1 LQKNSNVS
9 RPHFFI
15 EKKTELKAKD
25 IYILNE
31 TMKATN
37 VLILAS
43 IVTRCRS
50 YSITFV
56 RTASLRPSSHRDYV
70 SPFVQQQQKYV
81 VSQRSFRY
89 SPRTTS
95 TALSAVPLVIPSRIT
110 KDDNAYMKIAID
122 AAARGKGNTYP
133 NPAVGCV
140 LVSDNSDIIGIG
152 FHPRAGYPHAEV
164 FALFEAC
171 GYVPSGVDAAL
182 SIVQEGKNR
191 KVGDRSDTSDTVA
204 IVHELLQTYSSDH
217 GVEKLFKDKLV
228 NQGITAYV
236 TLEPCCHY
244 GKTPPCAMSLVQA
257 GVQRVVVGFRD
268 PNPRVDGGGVLI
280 LQENGIQVD
289 LMDAL
294 NGNEMEKQNAKDC
307 KDLVTAF
314 VNRIK
319 PRDVNGNDGF
329 VESDYDQF
337 MNGAKR
343 RLLRNIAGRQKQE
356 GTSIEI
362 DWTCSGDSVED
373 VSGDGLEEAIQNLE
387 LNHVWMERVDE
398 ALWKNELLVLR
409 LTRAVKKKKGA
420 KLLGERIATEL
431 GATVAQTV
439 GHSVLL
445 YRPRRPPILNFEELM
460 SSSDDDVN

>member
-1 LQKNSNVS
+1 MRVTSTPL
-9 RPHFFI
+9 
-15 EKKTELKAKD
+15 
-25 IYILNE
+25 
-31 TMKATN
+31 
-37 VLILAS
+37 LAL
-43 IVTRCRS
+43 IVTRCRGFS
-50 YSITFV
+50 TPFV
-56 RTASLRPSSHRDYV
+56 RTASQKSSLYRGIV
-70 SPFVQQQQKYV
+70 TSFEKRQKSV
-81 VSQRSFRY
+81 VSRRTFRH
-89 SPRTTS
+89 SSWTS
-95 TALSAVPLVIPSRIT
+95 NSALSAVPLVIPSRIT
-110 KDDNAYMKIAID
+110 KDDNAFMKLAID
-122 AAARGKGNTYP
+122 AAAKGKGNTYP

-140 LVSDNSDIIGIG
+140 LVSGDSKIIGMG

-171 GYVPSGVDAAL
+171 GYVKSGVDAA
-182 SIVQEGKNR
+182 IAVVQEGKNR
-191 KVGDRSDTSDTVA
+191 KAGDRGDTSAETIVTVN
-204 IVHELLQTYSSDH
+204 ELLKTYSSDH
-217 GVEKLFKDKLV
+217 GVEKLFKDKLS

-280 LQENGIQVD
+280 LKDHGIQVE
-289 LMDAL
+289 LMDAF

-307 KDLVTAF
+307 KDLVSAF

-329 VESDYDQF
+329 LESNYDQF

-356 GTSIEI
+356 GTIVEI
-362 DWTCSGDSVED
+362 DWSCSGDSIED
-373 VSGDGLEEAIQNLE
+373 VSGDGLEESIQNLE

-398 ALWKNELLVLR
+398 SLWKHELVVLR

-420 KLLGERIATEL
+420 KLLGERIANEL

-439 GHSVLL
+439 GHTVLL
-445 YRPRRPPILNFEELM
+445 YRPSRPPILNFTELM
-460 SSSDDDVN
+460 SSDDDDNNNNN